1 MMNKIAHIFS
11 WVFSPVLIPTYAIFM
26 VLWVSVL
33 AILPVPVRWNVVAM
47 IWLLTCIIPVVAII
61 VLYKMKIISHP
72 GLNNRNERYIPYI
85 ITTLCYLAGAWYLM
99 RIHAPH
105 WVYMF
110 LVGGAGAAA
119 LSLVINRWW
128 KISAH
133 GAAIGGLLALAF
145 RIMTDG
151 MGIIDMWPVIT
162 AAILC
167 TGFLGTSRILLHCHT
182 FWQVMAGIANGF
194 LWVYILT

>member
-1 MMNKIAHIFS
+1 MNKIAHIFS

-47 IWLLTCIIPVVAII
+47 IWLITCIIPVISII

-72 GLNNRNERYIPYI
+72 GLNNRNERFLPYI
-85 ITTLCYLAGAWYLM
+85 ITTLCYAVGAWYLM
-99 RIHAPH
+99 HIHAPY

-110 LVGGAGAAA
+110 LWGGAGAAV
-119 LSLVINRWW
+119 LSLIINRWW

-133 GAAIGGLLALAF
+133 GAAIGGLLALTF
-145 RIMTDG
+145 RIMTNG

-162 AAILC
+162 VAILC
-167 TGFLGTSRILLHCHT
+167 TGCLGTSRILLKCHT

-194 LWVYILT
+194 LWVYLFT